1 MRRLRLT
8 IGLLAFVLLAGLL
21 PVASVSADVLAPSTT
36 TLSGPVS
43 VEEGTEVVL
52 IAMVDAPDGYD
63 TDATITF
70 HVVSGTAS
78 DCTAVA
84 VVTTGTECHLSGL
97 TAGSYTFEATYS
109 GNTTTDTSTSNQV
122 SFDVTAAPPDP
133 SPSSVVLG
141 DSTSVQFGHT
151 KTLTADVTAPAGY
164 ETGATITFTAI
175 SGGGPPCTNVP
186 VDTSGTSCDLA
197 GLAVGTYTYEAQ
209 YSGNAT
215 TDPSTSNQV
224 SFDVTAVPPDPNPST
239 TSLTGPGSV
248 LVGNEAVLT
257 ATVSAS
263 AGYDTGA
270 TIDFTSISGGGPDCL
285 DVPVDT
291 GGTECHLASLPVGT
305 YVYEA
310 TYSGNATTLG
320 STSLQ
325 VSFDVTA
332 VPDTT
337 LDASGVGTDVT
348 TFYPVK
354 DGYRDKL
361 TISGL
366 RNEPISVDIR
376 VYSPTGSRVV
386 LTRIALGAGAYS
398 YLWSG
403 RTSSGDVRAAGRYK
417 VVQTLKDGVGNTLV
431 VTKYVNLSHKKLVTK
446 TKYVT
451 KLGLSITA
459 GSSGNIFVSKS
470 LGYAK
475 LVGSS
480 GNPAMAGYS
489 FTLPSATVY
498 SSITFQIYA
507 TGPTSLPK
515 SQIGLQNMSW
525 CPDLSGDWNIAC
537 FDHWRSWSGTSVAW
551 HSAPGSAS
559 LNRKVTKVRGAI
571 YSIHGTVTVRKVR
584 VKVVYRVLQ

>member
-1 MRRLRLT
+1 MHGRRGR
-8 IGLLAFVLLAGLL
+8 
-21 PVASVSADVLAPSTT
+21 
-36 TLSGPVS
+36 
-43 VEEGTEVVL
+43 
-52 IAMVDAPDGYD
+52 Y
-63 TDATITF
+63 
-70 HVVSGTAS
+70 
-78 DCTAVA
+78 
-84 VVTTGTECHLSGL
+84 
-97 TAGSYTFEATYS
+97 
-109 GNTTTDTSTSNQV
+109 
-122 SFDVTAAPPDP
+122 
-133 SPSSVVLG
+133 LG
-141 DSTSVQFGHT
+141 DH
-151 KTLTADVTAPAGY
+151 
-164 ETGATITFTAI
+164 
-175 SGGGPPCTNVP
+175 
-186 VDTSGTSCDLA
+186 CDLT
-197 GLAVGTYTYEAQ
+197 GLAVGSYTYEAQ

-224 SFDVTAVPPDPNPST
+224 SFDVTAVPPDPAPST

-257 ATVSAS
+257 ADVSAP

-285 DVPVDT
+285 DVAVDT

-325 VSFDVTA
+325 VSFDVTD

-337 LDASGVGTDVT
+337 LDASGVGTDLT

-354 DGYRDKL
+354 DNYRDKL

-366 RNEPISVDIR
+366 RNEPITVDIR

-403 RTSSGDVRAAGRYK
+403 RDSHGAVRAAGRYK
-417 VVQTLKDGVGNTLV
+417 VVQTLKDGAGNTLV

-446 TKYVT
+446 TKYIT
-451 KLGLSITA
+451 KKGLSITA

-515 SQIGLQNMSW
+515 SQIGLQNMTW
-525 CPDLSGDWNIAC
+525 CPDLSGAWNIGC
-537 FDHWRSWSGTSVAW
+537 FDRWRSWSGTSVAW
-551 HSAPGSAS
+551 HSSSGSPS

-571 YSIHGTVTVRKVR
+571 YSSHGTVTVRKVR
-584 VKVVYRVLQ
+584 VKVVYRVLE

>member
-1 MRRLRLT
+1 M
-8 IGLLAFVLLAGLL
+8 
-21 PVASVSADVLAPSTT
+21 
-36 TLSGPVS
+36 
-43 VEEGTEVVL
+43 
-52 IAMVDAPDGYD
+52 
-63 TDATITF
+63 
-70 HVVSGTAS
+70 
-78 DCTAVA
+78 
-84 VVTTGTECHLSGL
+84 
-97 TAGSYTFEATYS
+97 
-109 GNTTTDTSTSNQV
+109 
-122 SFDVTAAPPDP
+122 
-133 SPSSVVLG
+133 
-141 DSTSVQFGHT
+141 
-151 KTLTADVTAPAGY
+151 
-164 ETGATITFTAI
+164 
-175 SGGGPPCTNVP
+175 
-186 VDTSGTSCDLA
+186 
-197 GLAVGTYTYEAQ
+197 
-209 YSGNAT
+209 
-215 TDPSTSNQV
+215 
-224 SFDVTAVPPDPNPST
+224 
-239 TSLTGPGSV
+239 
-248 LVGNEAVLT
+248 
-257 ATVSAS
+257 
-263 AGYDTGA
+263 
-270 TIDFTSISGGGPDCL
+270 
-285 DVPVDT
+285 
-291 GGTECHLASLPVGT
+291 
-305 YVYEA
+305 YEA

-403 RTSSGDVRAAGRYK
+403 RTSSGVVRAAGRYK
-417 VVQTLKDGVGNTLV
+417 VVQTLKDGAGNTLV

-571 YSIHGTVTVRKVR
+571 YSSHGTVTVRKVR

>member
-21 PVASVSADVLAPSTT
+21 PVAAVSADVLAPSTT
-36 TLSGPVS
+36 TLTAPLS
-43 VEEGTEVVL
+43 VEEGTEVVMT
-52 IAMVDAPDGYD
+52 AMVGAPDGYD

-70 HVVSGTAS
+70 TAISGGGS
-78 DCTAVA
+78 DCTAVP
-84 VVTTGTECHLSGL
+84 VVTAGTDCHLSGL
-97 TAGSYTFEATYS
+97 SAGSYTYEATYS
-109 GNTTTDTSTSNQV
+109 GNTTTDTSTSEQV
-122 SFDVTAAPPDP
+122 SFE
-133 SPSSVVLG
+133 
-141 DSTSVQFGHT
+141 
-151 KTLTADVTAPAGY
+151 VTAP
-164 ETGATITFTAI
+164 
-175 SGGGPPCTNVP
+175 P
-186 VDTSGTSCDLA
+186 
-197 GLAVGTYTYEAQ
+197 
-209 YSGNAT
+209 
-215 TDPSTSNQV
+215 
-224 SFDVTAVPPDPNPST
+224 PPDPNPST
-239 TSLTGPGSV
+239 TTLVGPGSV
-248 LVGNEAVLT
+248 LAGNEAVLT
-257 ATVSAS
+257 ASVSAP

-270 TIDFTSISGGGPDCL
+270 TIDFISISGGGPDCL
-285 DVPVDT
+285 DVAVDT

-325 VSFDVTA
+325 VSFDVTD

-337 LDASGVGTDVT
+337 LGASGVGTDVT

-366 RNEPISVDIR
+366 RNESISVEIR
-376 VYSPTGSRVV
+376 VYSPTGKRVV
-386 LTRIALGAGAYS
+386 LTRIALGAGAYR

-403 RTSSGDVRAAGRYK
+403 RTSSGVVRAAGRYK
-417 VVQTLKDGVGNTLV
+417 VVQTLKDGAGNTLV

-480 GNPAMAGYS
+480 ANPAMAGYS

-515 SQIGLQNMSW
+515 SQIGLQNMTW
-525 CPDLSGDWNIAC
+525 CPDLSGAWTISC

-559 LNRKVTKVRGAI
+559 VNRKVTKVRGAI
-571 YSIHGTVTVRKVR
+571 YSSHGTVTVRKVR